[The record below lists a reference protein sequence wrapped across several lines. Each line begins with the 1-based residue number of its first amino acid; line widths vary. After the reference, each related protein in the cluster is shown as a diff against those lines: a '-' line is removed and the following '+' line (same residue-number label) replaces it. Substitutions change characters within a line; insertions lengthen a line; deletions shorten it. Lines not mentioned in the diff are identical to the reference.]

1 MVCVSED
8 GWVEVAVAA
17 VVVVGVFCVLCVLV
31 VAGCEPEGVVVG
43 E

>member
-1 MVCVSED
+1 MIVVCVSEV

-17 VVVVGVFCVLCVLV
+17 VVVGVFCVLV